1 MIIVVQKMHLRTI
14 SMTIDNNDSKDFKV
28 YILKCA
34 DDTLY
39 CGMTNDLEKRIKTH
53 NEKNGAKYTRGRTPV
68 KLVYFETGYTM
79 SEALK
84 RESAIKKL
92 SKAKKLK
99 LINDFDIEKE
109 R

>member
-1 MIIVVQKMHLRTI
+1 MKT
-14 SMTIDNNDSKDFKV
+14 DNQDSKDFKV

-34 DDTLY
+34 DNTLY
-39 CGMTNDLEKRIKTH
+39 CGMTNDIEKRVKAH
-53 NEKNGAKYTRGRTPV
+53 NEKNGGKYTRGRTPV
-68 KLVYFETGYTM
+68 ELVYFETGYTM

-84 RESAIKKL
+84 RECAIKKL
-92 SKAKKLK
+92 TKQKKLK

>member
-1 MIIVVQKMHLRTI
+1 MKT
-14 SMTIDNNDSKDFKV
+14 DNRDSKDFKV

-34 DDTLY
+34 DNTLY
-39 CGMTNDLEKRIKTH
+39 CGMTNDLEKRVKAH

-68 KLVYFETGYTM
+68 EVVYFETGYTM

-84 RESAIKKL
+84 RECAIKKL
-92 SKAKKLK
+92 TKQKKLK

>member
-1 MIIVVQKMHLRTI
+1 
-14 SMTIDNNDSKDFKV
+14 MTTDNRESKDFKV

-39 CGMTNDLEKRIKTH
+39 CGMTNDLEKRVKAH

-68 KLVYFETGYTM
+68 RLVYFETDYTM

-84 RESAIKKL
+84 RECAIKKL
-92 SKAKKLK
+92 TKQKKLK

>member
-1 MIIVVQKMHLRTI
+1 MTIAVQKMRSRTI
-14 SMTIDNNDSKDFKV
+14 SMKTDNQDSKDFKV

-34 DDTLY
+34 DNTLY
-39 CGMTNDLEKRIKTH
+39 CGMTNDIEKRVKAH

-68 KLVYFETGYTM
+68 ELVYFETGYTM

-84 RESAIKKL
+84 RECAIKKL
-92 SKAKKLK
+92 TKQKKLK

>member
-1 MIIVVQKMHLRTI
+1 
-14 SMTIDNNDSKDFKV
+14 MTTDNRESKDFKV

-39 CGMTNDLEKRIKTH
+39 CGMTNDLEKRVKAH

-68 KLVYFETGYTM
+68 ELVYFETGYTM

-84 RESAIKKL
+84 RECAIKKL
-92 SKAKKLK
+92 TKQKKLK
-99 LINDFDIEKE
+99 LISDFDIEKE

>member
-1 MIIVVQKMHLRTI
+1 MIIVVQKMHLRII

-79 SEALK
+79 SGALK
-84 RESAIKKL
+84 REAAIKKL
-92 SKAKKLK
+92 TKAKKLK

>member
-1 MIIVVQKMHLRTI
+1 MTIAVQKMRSRTI
-14 SMTIDNNDSKDFKV
+14 SMKTDSRDSKDFKV

-39 CGMTNDLEKRIKTH
+39 CGMTNDIEKRVKAH

-68 KLVYFETGYTM
+68 ERVYFETGYTM

-84 RESAIKKL
+84 RECAIKKL
-92 SKAKKLK
+92 TKQKKLK
-99 LINDFDIEKE
+99 LINDFNIEKE